1 MKTRRLFRVE
11 CDTAFHVAV
20 KHLFR
25 HLHEARILRKNLLV
39 GFLFKDP
46 TIGGFGSKREQAVLD
61 RIHQLIR
68 LGSDH
73 CRDGAL
79 ANGQEDR
86 ALRQHAIIK
95 LNCLD
100 RQPLQEVAASLG
112 ISCGYCYSERA
123 QICRRIARH
132 LFIGEDA
139 TKAPFLE
146 RGNFSFLKHLAASN
160 LARHLANTA
169 LSRYEDIAEV
179 IPSVIHKIEALRST
193 GFLSLRLGILRLAIE
208 AHAEAT
214 ALLKEV
220 IAADPL
226 PLARDVTK
234 ASVALFQSKLAY
246 YRGDV
251 TQALN
256 MAERAVEGLK
266 PYQHSRSALVHGLQI
281 ESLNELGGAFCNVGD
296 WQRGYEYISA
306 AEAQLPRT
314 CLISSQLRVR
324 VSLDAW
330 RLRNLMPTVFGTQ
343 YTSRQRLQ
351 ALTAVFEEACAV
363 GAFYEAT
370 SALATLT
377 EYHAFTGNY
386 PEMLR
391 SARSAIRLANQQP
404 GDRIRVNAALVV
416 ATALLSSDYWEYGC
430 ELFPESTEV
439 SSCEAY
445 YQQLISYAAAERALR
460 LGSPRDALFL
470 ASNGCDQK
478 KFTALTARRRLIAAR
493 AAHQLKRKRE
503 AQLIIE
509 ETVFEAERLGIAPLL
524 RDVYHV
530 AATLAGDARYKRWA
544 REIGKIITA

>member
-1 MKTRRLFRVE
+1 MKTRRPFPVE
-11 CDTAFHVAV
+11 SDVGFHVAV

-25 HLHEARILRKNLLV
+25 HLHEARMLRKNPLV
-39 GFLFKDP
+39 EFLFKDP
-46 TIGGFGSKREQAVLD
+46 TIGGLGSKREQAILE

-68 LGSDH
+68 LGSDY
-73 CRDGAL
+73 CRDVAL
-79 ANGQEDR
+79 ADGPEDR

-123 QICRRIARH
+123 QICRRIARY
-132 LFIGEDA
+132 LFIGEGA
-139 TKAPFLE
+139 TRA
-146 RGNFSFLKHLAASN
+146 RVAASSSTH
-160 LARHLANTA
+160 RFANAA
-169 LSRYEDIAEV
+169 LGRYEDIAEV
-179 IPSVIHKIEALRST
+179 IPSVIHTIEALRFT
-193 GFLSLRLGILRLAIE
+193 GFQSLRLGTPRPAIE

-214 ALLKEV
+214 AILKGV
-220 IAADPL
+220 VAADAP

-234 ASVALFQSKLAY
+234 ASLDLFESKLAY

-251 TQALN
+251 GQALN

-266 PYQHSRSALVHGLQI
+266 PYRQTRSSLVHGLQV
-281 ESLNELGGAFCNVGD
+281 ESLNELGCAFCNVGD
-296 WQRGYEYISA
+296 WQRGYEYMRA
-306 AEAQLPRT
+306 AETQLTRT
-314 CLISSQLRVR
+314 CLISPQLRVR
-324 VSLDAW
+324 VSLDVW

-351 ALTAVFEEACAV
+351 ALTTLFEEACAA

-370 SALATLT
+370 SSLATLT

-386 PEMLR
+386 PEMLG

-404 GDRIRVNAALVV
+404 GDRIRVKAALVV
-416 ATALLSSDYWEYGC
+416 ATAVLSSDYWEYGC
-430 ELFPESTEV
+430 ELFPESAEV

-460 LGSPRDALFL
+460 LRRFRDAFFL
-470 ASNGCDQK
+470 ASSGCDEK
-478 KFTALTARRRLIAAR
+478 GFTALSARRRLTAAR

-503 AQLIIE
+503 AQTMIE

-524 RDVYHV
+524 RDAYHA
-530 AATLAGDARYKRWA
+530 AATLTEDARYKRWA